1 MKRYRVTITETLVES
16 MEVEAENWDEARD
29 RVQADYADGKI
40 VLTAE
45 NYFDSEIV
53 VEEIKQP
60 QKQRTDYER

>member
-1 MKRYRVTITETLVES
+1 MKRYRVTITETLMES
-16 MEVEAENWDEARD
+16 KVVEAENWDEARD

-53 VEEIKQP
+53 VEEIKPP